1 MLTLGL
7 IDTACK
13 TAETGYLQ
21 RRIGKILE
29 SDHVASDGS
38 VRDGE
43 NNLILPIYGGD
54 GIDPESHVK
63 IHIGIL
69 QSEAPAEDAA
79 RRWCGSGADDEEVL
93 QLASVLSS
101 VQTAF
106 KKATGIVQDHL
117 FIPFDPE
124 VERPVATD
132 PHTPPIEWSSLGP
145 LLENA
150 CCRIDE
156 IRDGAVHFKLAVRAF
171 FTCRILNNVSPDAV
185 RTSLNKIVERIERAH
200 APLGMM
206 CGTIAAQSIG
216 EPATQMTLVR
226 ITFRCVE
233 TPLFFSHFTIF
244 SLVFV
249 RYFFFF

>member
-1 MLTLGL
+1 M
-7 IDTACK
+7 
-13 TAETGYLQ
+13 
-21 RRIGKILE
+21 
-29 SDHVASDGS
+29 
-38 VRDGE
+38 RDGE

-69 QSEAPAEDAA
+69 QSEALAEDAA
-79 RRWCGSGADDEEVL
+79 RRWCGSDADDEEVM

-101 VQTAF
+101 VQSAC
-106 KKATGIVQDHL
+106 KKATGTIPNHL

-124 VERPVATD
+124 VERPVATG
-132 PHTPPIEWSSLGP
+132 PAAHPIAWSSLCP

-150 CCRIDE
+150 CRRIDE

-171 FTCRILNNVSPDAV
+171 FTCRALKNVTPDAV
-185 RTSLNKIVERIERAH
+185 RASLNKIVERIEKSH

-206 CGTIAAQSIG
+206 VGTIAAQSIG

-226 ITFRCVE
+226 ATFRCVE
-233 TPLFFSHFTIF
+233 PPLFFSHFAIF
-244 SLVFV
+244 SCV
-249 RYFFFF
+249 RPVFFFRIRFTVQGPEIKPSNGASLG